1 MKRTILILAII
12 FCTACTK
19 EDDSP
24 LNKLPAETQIGA
36 NTFGCLIN
44 GKLLIPRDGNGTF
57 GASDNAVTLWGDP
70 TDNDNYTEIDVRD
83 FKSERTA
90 KIIIH
95 IQNLKN
101 VKEGTYTI
109 DESNGMSS
117 IDGLMH
123 NYIYCRVFDNKINQ
137 YRYYDSYES
146 SGILNVTKY
155 DINGDNGKKYIFSG
169 TFSCKLISSNLPKD
183 TIEIKN
189 GRFDFDKRTI
199 FKTKFP

>member
-44 GKLLIPRDGNGTF
+44 GKLLIPRDGTGTF
-57 GASDNAVTLWGDP
+57 GAADNAVTLWGDP
-70 TDNDNYTEIDVRD
+70 TDNDNYVEMDVRD
-83 FKSERTA
+83 FKSQRTSQ
-90 KIIIH
+90 ILIH
-95 IQNLKN
+95 IQNLKK

-137 YRYYDSYES
+137 YRYYDSFLN
-146 SGILNVTKY
+146 SGVLNITKS
-155 DINGDNGKKYIFSG
+155 DTINEIISG
-169 TFSCKLISSNLPKD
+169 NFYCKVIDYREVND

-189 GRFDFDKRTI
+189 GRFDFNGETI